1 MPAYFLDSVDFLSVL
16 LYNYYEILYAD
27 VASKGDGKGTVI
39 KMNIGEKYTVK
50 IEDTTLMGAGVAKID
65 GAAVFVDGTLKGD
78 ECSVTVTEVKKNFA
92 TAVCDAFTAYSSE
105 RIGSDCPHS
114 DMCGG
119 CVFRHATYEYEN
131 TVKESAVRSAFN
143 KARLETEKFNGILY
157 PDVSCVRNK
166 ATFHFDRDGNAGFY
180 MSDSRTLIPLGD
192 AKCKNCPET
201 FCGICEIV
209 SVLIREGVDTP
220 DEMMLRA
227 GYSGEIVAAFTG
239 NVNESDL
246 GRLAVKICSAYPDV
260 TGIVTRR
267 TVKDKYKTVMGEK
280 YVTGRILGLDFKVS
294 PEAFFQV
301 NYEGAEKLFS
311 EVLRLAETLSFD
323 YCADLYCGTG
333 TIGMILASRFKD
345 ARFTGVEINEEA
357 VRDAKRN
364 AAANGLKNIKFFCGD
379 AGKYADS
386 EKPQLVVV
394 DPPRRGLS
402 DGMIK
407 ILSDISPESII
418 YVSCNP
424 FTLVRD
430 LGKITSDG
438 YAIRE
443 VTAVNMF
450 PRSEHV
456 ESVVM
461 LSR

>member
-1 MPAYFLDSVDFLSVL
+1 
-16 LYNYYEILYAD
+16 
-27 VASKGDGKGTVI
+27 
-39 KMNIGEKYTVK
+39 MNIGEKYTVK

-65 GAAVFVDGTLKGD
+65 GAAVFVNGTLKGD
-78 ECSVTVTEVKKNFA
+78 ECSVTVTDVKKNFA
-92 TAVCDAFTAYSSE
+92 TAVCDGFTAYSNKRTE
-105 RIGSDCPHS
+105 SDCAHS
-114 DMCGG
+114 ARCGG
-119 CVFRHATYEYEN
+119 CVFRHAAYEYEN
-131 TVKESAVRSAFN
+131 EIKHSAVRSAFA
-143 KARLETEKFNGILY
+143 KARLEVEKFNEILF

-180 MSDSRTLIPLGD
+180 MTDSRTLVPLGD
-192 AKCKNCPET
+192 VKCKNCPESY
-201 FCGICEIV
+201 CGICSLV
-209 SVLIREGVDTP
+209 SSLIREGVTSP
-220 DEMMLRA
+220 EEMMLRT
-227 GYSGEIVAAFTG
+227 GYNGETVVAFTG
-239 NVNESDL
+239 NISESDIC
-246 GRLAVKICSAYPDV
+246 RLAIKICSSYPEV

-280 YVTGRILGLDFKVS
+280 YVTGRILGLDFDVS

-301 NYEGAEKLFS
+301 NYEGAEKLFG
-311 EVLRLAETLSFD
+311 EVLRLAEALSFD

-364 AAANGLKNIKFFCGD
+364 ATSNGLKNIKFFCGD
-379 AGKYADS
+379 AGKYADT

-407 ILSDISPESII
+407 ILCDIAPESII

-430 LGKITSDG
+430 LTKLVGDG
-438 YAIRE
+438 YKVRE
-443 VTAVNMF
+443 VTPVNMF

-461 LSR
+461 LTLSN